1 MAMGARCVVKGFN
14 GGRPAHRN
22 IWWIALG
29 LFAAAGCG
37 RPAPGTPAAPGQAG
51 SASAAAVAVS
61 VAKARLGTITKSVDV
76 DGSLAALHD
85 VVLGPRQAG
94 KVAKVYFHAGDRV
107 TAGQLV
113 AEMDTVDLLSQLRQ
127 AQAGLEAASTRE
139 QQAVAQLQQ
148 ARNQLAQAKTNLQW
162 TDSTTA
168 TALKVAQSQLA
179 TAQER
184 LSEIREGARP
194 QERRQ
199 AEDQVAAARANY
211 VKARADLDRARSLY
225 EQQAISKSQLDQA
238 QAAADAAQAQYS
250 SAQQALSLV
259 QEGARVQDV
268 RQAELA
274 VQQAQDSLAK
284 AKADR
289 ATVQLRR
296 QDVLT
301 AQEGV
306 KAAEAGLEAARA
318 GVEQARATLR
328 IAQEAL
334 ANAYV
339 KTPIT
344 GIVADR
350 FAEAGQQLGA
360 GAPIVRVVAP
370 HSIYFQAQLS
380 ESQYR
385 DVRVGQVATITVD
398 AFPRERFR
406 GVVRRIWPV
415 ASQARIFTVR
425 VELDDRA
432 KLRPQMFAHGSIL
445 VATHRRATLVPKD
458 AVLFD
463 VERHE
468 ARLFTVR
475 GQHAHEVKV
484 ETGFMTPQ
492 DVEILKPIRP
502 GDVVV
507 VAGQNTLQDGD
518 LVTIR

>member
-1 MAMGARCVVKGFN
+1 MAIEARSVLADGKSGC
-14 GGRPAHRN
+14 PARRGVL
-22 IWWIALG
+22 WVLLCLCAL
-29 LFAAAGCG
+29 LGCG
-37 RPAPGTPAAPGQAG
+37 RRAPGTAAAAPDGA
-51 SASAAAVAVS
+51 ASSAAVAVS
-61 VAKARLGTITKSVDV
+61 VAKARIGTISKSVDV

-94 KVAKVYFHAGDRV
+94 KVAKVFFHAGDRV
-107 TAGQLV
+107 AAGQVV
-113 AEMDTVDLLSQLRQ
+113 AQMDTVDLLSQLRQ
-127 AQAGLEAASTRE
+127 AQAGLQAAITRQ
-139 QQAVAQLQQ
+139 QQAVAQLEQ
-148 ARNQLAQAKTNLQW
+148 ARNQLEQARTNLHW
-162 TDSTTA
+162 TDATTA

-179 TAQER
+179 IAQER
-184 LSEIREGARP
+184 LSETREGARP

-199 AEDQVAAARANY
+199 AEDQVAAARANFI
-211 VKARADLDRARSLY
+211 KARADLERAINLY
-225 EQQAISKSQLDQA
+225 QQQAISKSQLDQA

-250 SAQQALSLV
+250 SAQQSLSLV
-259 QEGARVQDV
+259 REGARAQDI

-274 VQQAQDSLAK
+274 VQQARDGLAK

-289 ATVQLRR
+289 TTVQLRQ

-306 KAAEAGLEAARA
+306 KAAEAGLEASRA
-318 GVEQARATLR
+318 GVEQARATLHL
-328 IAQEAL
+328 AQEAL
-334 ANAYV
+334 KNAFI
-339 KTPIT
+339 KTPIG

-350 FAEAGQQLGA
+350 FAEPGQQLGA

-385 DVRVGQVATITVD
+385 DVRLGQVATITVD
-398 AFPRERFR
+398 AFPNERFR

-445 VATHRRATLVPKD
+445 VATHRGATLVPKD
-458 AVLFD
+458 AVVFD

-468 ARLFTVR
+468 AHLFTVR
-475 GQHAHEVKV
+475 GQHAHQVQV
-484 ETGFMTPQ
+484 DTGFVTPS
-492 DVEILKPIRP
+492 DVEILRPIRP

>member
-1 MAMGARCVVKGFN
+1 MPVNARSV
-14 GGRPAHRN
+14 GGVQQSRRPAHRR
-22 IWWIALG
+22 IVG
-29 LFAAAGCG
+29 LLLFLCLAGGCG
-37 RPAPGTPAAPGQAG
+37 RHAPGSMAGTPGA

-61 VAKARLGTITKSVDV
+61 VAKAKVGAISKTVDV
-76 DGSLAALHD
+76 DGSLVALHD

-107 TAGQLV
+107 VAGQVV
-113 AEMDTVDLLSQLRQ
+113 AQMDTVDLLSQLRQ
-127 AQAGLEAASTRE
+127 AQAGLQAAVTKE
-139 QQAVAQLQQ
+139 QQAIAQLQQ
-148 ARNQLAQAKTNLQW
+148 ARNQLEQAKTNLTW
-162 TDSTTA
+162 TDVTTA

-179 TAQER
+179 VTQER

-199 AEDQVAAARANY
+199 AEDQVSAARANY
-211 VKARADLDRARSLY
+211 VKARADLERARSLY
-225 EQQAISKSQLDQA
+225 QQQAISKSQLDQA
-238 QAAADAAQAQYS
+238 QAAADAAEAQYS
-250 SAQQALSLV
+250 SAQQSLSLV
-259 QEGARVQDV
+259 REGARAQDV

-274 VQQAQDSLAK
+274 VQQARDGLAK
-284 AKADR
+284 AQADR
-289 ATVQLRR
+289 TTVQLRR

-318 GVEQARATLR
+318 GVEQATATLH

-334 ANAYV
+334 KNAYI
-339 KTPIT
+339 KSPIS

-350 FAEAGQQLGA
+350 FAEPGQQLGA
-360 GAPIVRVVAP
+360 GTPIIRVVAP

-385 DVRVGQVATITVD
+385 DVRLGQLAKITVD
-398 AFPRERFR
+398 AFPNERFR
-406 GVVRRIWPV
+406 GVVRRVWPV

-425 VELDDRA
+425 IELDDRS

-445 VATHRRATLVPKD
+445 VATHPRAILVPKD
-458 AVLFD
+458 AVIFD

-468 ARLFTVR
+468 AHLFTVR
-475 GQHAHEVKV
+475 GQRAHQVRV
-484 ETGFMTPQ
+484 ETGFVNPSV
-492 DVEILKPIRP
+492 VEILRPVRP

-518 LVTIR
+518 MVTIR